1 MSSARV
7 ISDPVA
13 FEVFK
18 NAMSGLA
25 DEMAITILRTAHSQI
40 VAESMDYSAALC
52 DAAGNVVA
60 QANTIPVHL
69 GSIPEAM
76 SAVLRAFGKEMS
88 DGDVYILNDPDDGGM
103 HLPDVFAVMPVF
115 ASQELVGFAV
125 TVANH
130 ADIGGWAPGSMSVQS
145 TTIFAEGLQ
154 LPPTRLVSSGRLDTG
169 IMRIILRNVRE
180 PELFRGDLESQL
192 AACTTG
198 AVGIRTLVAQHG
210 AAGYQNL
217 CKELMDYSESR
228 LREALNHATVG
239 TFEFT
244 DHLDDDGLTDNPV
257 TFKVR
262 ATLSEEGLM
271 FDFTGTSGQVGSA
284 LNATASFTKS
294 ACYAAVQAVLG
305 GDVPPNSGMYR
316 ALSFVIPEASIL
328 QGRRPAARGARGLT
342 GHRLIDVAL
351 GVLSKIFPGQ
361 IPAGGDGGPNSL
373 AIGIVDE
380 TGASKVVWDVMCG
393 AWGARSDKDGIDG
406 ASSLGAN
413 LANTP
418 IEALERSGIVRIEG
432 YGLLPDTGGPGQF
445 RGGLSTFRDVRLL
458 GKEGRLQVRSDRRK
472 FQSYG
477 LLGGKQGASSLN
489 LLTLPDGESQLLPTK
504 PNLMIESGTSHRHV
518 TAGGGGYGDAL
529 TRDPRL
535 VMRDVIAEKVTSPG
549 AARDY
554 GVVLTRD
561 GREVDLDATSALR
574 SEMREAANEDQP

>member
-1 MSSARV
+1 MTGTRV
-7 ISDPVA
+7 VTDPVV

-18 NAMSGLA
+18 NTLSGLA

-52 DAAGNVVA
+52 DADGNVVA

-76 SAVLRAFGKEMS
+76 AAVLRAFGGDLG

-115 ASQELVGFAV
+115 ALGELAGFAV
-125 TVANH
+125 CVANH

-154 LPPTRLVSSGRLDTG
+154 LPPTRLVAAGRLDDG
-169 IMRIILRNVRE
+169 ILRIILRNVRE

-198 AVGIRTLVAQHG
+198 AAGIRRLAAQHG
-210 AAGYQNL
+210 LAGYRVL
-217 CKELMDYSESR
+217 CHELLDYSDAR
-228 LREALNHATVG
+228 LRTALAEATPG
-239 TFEFT
+239 SYEFE
-244 DHLDDDGLTDNPV
+244 DHLDDDGLTDKPV
-257 TFKVR
+257 TLKVK
-262 ATLSEEGLM
+262 ATLSGSGLR
-271 FDFTGTSGQVGSA
+271 FDFTGTSPQVGSA

-294 ACYAAVQAVLG
+294 ACYAAVQAAIG

-316 ALSFVIPEASIL
+316 AMSFVIPEASIL

-342 GHRLIDVAL
+342 GHRLLDVAL
-351 GVLSKIFPGQ
+351 GVLAQIFPGR

-373 AIGIVDE
+373 AVGVIDGDG
-380 TGASKVVWDVMCG
+380 TSRVVWDVMCG
-393 AWGARSDKDGIDG
+393 SWGARADKDGIDG

-418 IEALERSGIVRIEG
+418 IEELERSGLVRIEG
-432 YGLLPDTGGPGQF
+432 YGLLPDTGGPGRF
-445 RGGLSTFRDVRLL
+445 RGGLSTFRDVLL
-458 GKEGRLQVRSDRRK
+458 LEETALLQVRSDRRR
-472 FQSYG
+472 FPSYG
-477 LLGGKQGASSLN
+477 LDGGLPGAPSLN
-489 LLTLPDGESQLLPTK
+489 LLTTPDGEQTLLATK
-504 PNLMIESGTSHRHV
+504 PSLTIGGGTRHRHI
-518 TAGGGGYGDAL
+518 TAGGGGYGDPY
-529 TRDPRL
+529 TRDPDL
-535 VMRDVIAEKVTSPG
+535 VLRDVIAEKVSVAG

-554 GVVLTRD
+554 GVVVTPD
-561 GREVDLDATSALR
+561 GPAIDMPATAALR
-574 SEMREAANEDQP
+574 ANRHTDRKEIR